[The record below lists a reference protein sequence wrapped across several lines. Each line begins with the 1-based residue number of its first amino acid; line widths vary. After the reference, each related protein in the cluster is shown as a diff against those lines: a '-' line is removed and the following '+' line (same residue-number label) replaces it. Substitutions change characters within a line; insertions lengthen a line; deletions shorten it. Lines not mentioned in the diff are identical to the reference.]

1 MTAARQT
8 EQEGDNPAVEG
19 ARLAALDSYRILDTP
34 AEQGFDDIVL
44 LAAEI
49 CGAPIALVNLL
60 AQDRQWFKARFG
72 MDGTAPPLSQSICV
86 HVLHGPDLLIIP
98 DLQTDPRTRSSPMV
112 GAPSHFRFYAGT
124 RLETPDGKPLGAL
137 CVIDTQPR
145 PAGLTA
151 RQAHALQ
158 ALGRQVMTL
167 LELRRSA
174 LAFEARVA
182 AGVYER
188 SHTWRVSPH
197 LMGVLNRDAVFE
209 ASNPAWQ
216 RVLGW
221 SESDIASVPFFDFLH
236 PDDVAPNRIAWEA
249 ALAGQ
254 PALGL
259 ENRYRRRNGSY
270 CWLSWL
276 AVPEGDKVYCTARD
290 ITAEK
295 EQAAALGE
303 STAALLNERQTAELR
318 EQFIAVLGHDL
329 RNPLAALSGGTRLL
343 LKETISER
351 GALVLRHMQQSIVR
365 MAGLVDN
372 VLDFARG
379 RLGGGLALNRTNTAA
394 LDETIQQ
401 VIRELRAAWPERE
414 IDVALDLAVPVHCDS
429 ARVAQLLSNLLGNAV
444 THGAPDRPIHVAARS
459 DDHVFELSVANSG
472 PSIPPEAIERLFQ
485 PFFRVAAKQSQ
496 QGLGLGLFIVSE
508 IARAHRGTMR
518 VESDPAE
525 TRFIFR
531 MPNQEERLS

>member
-1 MTAARQT
+1 MTAGAPIGPAGDDATR
-8 EQEGDNPAVEG
+8 EQ
-19 ARLAALDSYRILDTP
+19 ARLAALDSYGILDTQ
-34 AEQGFDDIVL
+34 AEREFDDIVQI
-44 LAAEI
+44 AAEI
-49 CGAPIALVNLL
+49 CEAPTALVNLV
-60 AQDRQWFKARFG
+60 ARDRQWFKARLG
-72 MDGTAPPLSQSICV
+72 LDGPVPPRSHSICV

-98 DLQTDPRTRSSPMV
+98 DLQADPRTRSNPLV
-112 GAPSHFRFYAGT
+112 GAPTYIRFYAGT
-124 RLETPDGKPLGAL
+124 RLATPQGEALGAL
-137 CVIDTQPR
+137 CILDTQPR
-145 PAGLTA
+145 PQGLTP
-151 RQAHALQ
+151 RQTHALQ

-197 LMGVLNRDAVFE
+197 LMGVLNREAVFE
-209 ASNPAWQ
+209 TSNPAWQ

-236 PDDVAPNRIAWEA
+236 PDDVPANRIAWEA
-249 ALAGQ
+249 ALAGL
-254 PALGL
+254 PTLDL

-343 LKETISER
+343 MKESVSER

-379 RLGGGLALNRTNTAA
+379 RLGGGLALHCTNTAA

-401 VIRELRAAWPERE
+401 VIRELRAAWPERDIE
-414 IDVALDLAVPVHCDS
+414 VALDLARPVHCDS

-444 THGAPDRPIHVAARS
+444 THGAPDRPIRVSARS
-459 DDHVFELSVANSG
+459 DEHVFELSVANSG
-472 PSIPPEAIERLFQ
+472 PSIPADAIEQLFQ

-508 IARAHRGTMR
+508 IARAHRGTIQ
-518 VESDPAE
+518 VESEPTE

-531 MPNQEERLS
+531 MPNQEDLL